1 MIRDSQVIEAKNVD
15 IAKQI
20 FLDEVNEKFN
30 DEDKSNGANDS
41 SMWVTTKVENCEFID
56 VVDETG
62 MSASTPST
70 MFLKLASPMNYT
82 FTTEERK
89 FLKNE
94 GTCVEDNL
102 LGIYNPLIK
111 SFTLESIRKIA
122 STFYDIN
129 LIDWTPDMGYSS
141 DAILRICQ
149 NYKISMYAY
158 DIMNTCFLKHVVEQK
173 KHNYP
178 ALFFML

>member
-1 MIRDSQVIEAKNVD
+1 MKQKNVE

-41 SMWVTTKVENCEFID
+41 SMWVTTNVDNCEFID

-62 MSASTPST
+62 MTASTPST
-70 MFLKLASPMNYT
+70 MFLKLASPVNYT

-89 FLKNE
+89 YLKNE

-102 LGIYNPLIK
+102 LGIYSPLIK

-141 DAILRICQ
+141 DAIL
-149 NYKISMYAY
+149 KILSK
-158 DIMNTCFLKHVVEQK
+158 F
-173 KHNYP
+173 
-178 ALFFML
+178 